1 MNLQFTPDSALAGG
15 LVLGSM
21 VVAKRLNAGKNLGV
35 SGETKAFAQGRGEA
49 TNASFLLGLVAAGYI
64 APMILGAQAA
74 VPMVEAPRA
83 IVAGALRRRPEG
95 ARMRVHERTRNFW
108 KRTATRA
115 FHGVHVRL
123 HGGRCVGGRGDG
135 NAGRVT
141 RVAGDESAR
150 PPWRSPEAKRVLYG
164 KVLAAG
170 VAVQASLHTLA
181 KREGGGVT
189 DFIKR
194 LELVGEHFAGLFFG
208 LGLVISGMTKTRP
221 RSPVSSP

>member
-83 IVAGALRRRPEG
+83 IVAGALVGFGSALGCGCTSGHGISGNGQLRVRSMVYTCVFMVVGALVVAVTGTLDELHVSQATKRSTPWRILPRRSACSTEKCSPRASPYRP
-95 ARMRVHERTRNFW
+95 ASTRTPSE
-108 KRTATRA
+108 
-115 FHGVHVRL
+115 
-123 HGGRCVGGRGDG
+123 
-135 NAGRVT
+135 
-141 RVAGDESAR
+141 RVAA
-150 PPWRSPEAKRVLYG
+150 
-164 KVLAAG
+164 
-170 VAVQASLHTLA
+170 
-181 KREGGGVT
+181 
-189 DFIKR
+189 
-194 LELVGEHFAGLFFG
+194 
-208 LGLVISGMTKTRP
+208 
-221 RSPVSSP
+221 